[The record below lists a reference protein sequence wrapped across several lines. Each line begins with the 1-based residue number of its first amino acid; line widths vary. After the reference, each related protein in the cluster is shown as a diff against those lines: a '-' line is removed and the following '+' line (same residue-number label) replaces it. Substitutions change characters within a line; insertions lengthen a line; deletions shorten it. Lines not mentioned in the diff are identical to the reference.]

1 VLKVILGI
9 KAREECIRSIE
20 EISEKDFSNST
31 ATVGQDKIELVT
43 IFLLIHIFI
52 GYARD
57 Q

>member
-1 VLKVILGI
+1 MLKVILGI

-43 IFLLIHIFI
+43 IFLLIRIFI

>member
-43 IFLLIHIFI
+43 IFLLIRIFI